1 MGAETILL
9 SSVDAV
15 LADPAELSDGV
26 SIEQSSA
33 FNFSPV
39 ETVWT
44 SRLDSPHIS
53 YKQAVYN
60 STSNAVLLLGYLNIE
75 TLVRAG
81 VLYEILL
88 MMKRENLKI
97 MFLSETKVCENTYK
111 CGEFFIFTSG
121 VKGDKHGV
129 GVILHVSLL
138 SSVTA
143 VQAYSSWQIAVQ
155 LKITGGRLT
164 LLRIYCP
171 HDGVD
176 VETRERFF
184 DELNEATT
192 NYAKAGPVIAC
203 GELNT
208 HLKYRYAEE
217 SAFFGPHLF
226 DCQGPPA
233 VQTVDTNRDLLAQ
246 YCSATGMAVKNT
258 FLHKST
264 HQQITFYDRRG
275 HTPMGAFDP
284 RWHRQLDL
292 LLCSSDYLP
301 MVHDIIS
308 RPDIRVGPTTHHLQI
323 AKLHIPIRKT
333 EAPPKKK
340 HGKYRGISGKIER

>member
-164 LLRIYCP
+164 LLGIYCP
-171 HDGVD
+171 HEGVD

-192 NYAKAGPVIAC
+192 SYSKAGPVLAC
-203 GELNT
+203 GDLNT

-264 HQQITFYDRRG
+264 HQQITFYDRRC

-292 LLCSSDYLP
+292 LL
-301 MVHDIIS
+301 
-308 RPDIRVGPTTHHLQI
+308 
-323 AKLHIPIRKT
+323 
-333 EAPPKKK
+333 
-340 HGKYRGISGKIER
+340 